1 MGATGGG
8 GGGLAINAFEMSL
21 VRGSCFQIVPSVTW
35 HNEQAHAK
43 VVHLEASLMLCC
55 VIAVPFFI
63 VSLLLRRLFVFTDV
77 ESDNKQ
83 WLVTGRPISS
93 QSYIQRS
100 RDQRKYIFLSSS
112 QFYTS
117 CNPEFTS
124 RMTHSSSY
132 GVCLN
137 TADHRR

>member
-1 MGATGGG
+1 
-8 GGGLAINAFEMSL
+8 MSL

-43 VVHLEASLMLCC
+43 VVHHEASLMLCC

-100 RDQRKYIFLSSS
+100 RDQRKYNF
-112 QFYTS
+112 FYPVHS
-117 CNPEFTS
+117 FTQVVIPS
-124 RMTHSSSY
+124 LR
-132 GVCLN
+132 
-137 TADHRR
+137 AE